1 MIDRYKLYL
10 PKSKREVTIEV
21 SGPRNEKNILFD
33 TFYLLDGQNA
43 FRDSEAA
50 FGRSLRATKYLN
62 YIARECKHRILGVA
76 VYNSGSDLGR
86 VNEYSP
92 FKIDN
97 VMIDSWKK
105 NNPKICERYCD
116 DFINTIIPFIEG
128 KYNVVK
134 DSSHRFIY
142 GSSLAATTILYMGFK
157 YEEAFGYLGAFS
169 TATFLF
175 HKEFMKFLKEYNDP
189 KKNVFLYY
197 GKKEISDSEK
207 SKGLYAKEAKE
218 LYNFF
223 KKQGNNIRVVVS
235 ASSIHNEECWEN
247 ALLDFLSFCYSN
259 DIIYRL

>member
-97 VMIDSWKK
+97 VMIDSWKE

-116 DFINTIIPFIEG
+116 DFIHTIIPFIEG

-197 GKKEISDSEK
+197 GKKEISDSMTKPGLYEK
-207 SKGLYAKEAKE
+207 SSKKLYK
-218 LYNFF
+218 LF
-223 KKQGNNIRVVVS
+223 KDNNIRTRLVI
-235 ASSIHNEECWEN
+235 SSSGIHNEETWDEYI
-247 ALLDFLSFCYSN
+247 LDFINFIYSD
-259 DIIYRL
+259 DIIYKK